1 MKAVIPDG
9 IWPTMITPFKDNK
22 IDYGVLENI
31 VEWYIDKG
39 VDGLFAVC
47 QSSEM
52 FFLTLEER
60 TRLARTVK
68 ELARGRVPVIA
79 SGHISESVKEQREE
93 LF

>member
-52 FFLTLEER
+52 FFLTLEEEPALHEPSR
-60 TRLARTVK
+60 SWQEA
-68 ELARGRVPVIA
+68 GVPVIA
-79 SGHISESVKEQREE
+79 SGIFRNP
-93 LF
+93 